1 MDTTQAA
8 LAALGEHL
16 AGAVMTGEEIDA
28 WIEAPESKILPPEIV
43 RRLCNIVPNASYTAF
58 MELLMMNLEDE
69 VKRRYPLEEG
79 ETFTY
84 P

>member
-16 AGAVMTGEEIDA
+16 AAAVMNSQEFDEWAQAKPQT
-28 WIEAPESKILPPEIV
+28 LPPEIV

-69 VKRRYPLEEG
+69 VRRSYPLEEG
-79 ETFTY
+79 ETFKY